1 MGVLQMHGLH
11 RDRNSVDRRQG
22 KIWIRDS
29 KKLPKGAY
37 GEVSGKDYVPYI
49 TDKSRTGGNVAVL
62 IIGIILAAIFAAS
75 TTYSGMKAGLT
86 VAAGIPGAII
96 GSAFVG
102 AFARSKGILGKNL
115 IQGMSSGGES
125 VASGFIFVLPAVI
138 LIGSQITFLEGL
150 AVGVGGVLFGIGIA
164 AIVHNYLIVEE
175 HGKLMYP
182 ESMAIS
188 ETLVAS
194 EAGGDSIKYMG
205 IGFVI
210 SGFITVLTGSFLN
223 VANNVMSLVGSKFY
237 KWKFDIEVNPL
248 LLGIG
253 FIVGLEV
260 SLTMFAG
267 SILSNFGIAP
277 LIGYFTDMA
286 KDGAMVWNNPAMP
299 LNQMDVGAIS
309 SSYVK
314 YIGAGMMLCGGI
326 IGAIKLIPTI
336 IASIKETLKA
346 KSSAGEG
353 EEGSSI
359 QMILLLGGVV
369 IGFLAAFLISGNI
382 VMAII
387 GAIISLLLSLLFVIV
402 AGRLTGT
409 IGTSNLPV
417 SGMTIASLV
426 IVTLVFVIMGWTDL
440 EANKSLLLFGSFIV
454 VAIAIAGGYTQ
465 SQKVTYIIGGS
476 KNEMQRY
483 FTIASIVGVIVVV
496 GVILL
501 LSDQLRATG
510 DNVQFALPQAN
521 LMSTLTSGIM
531 SGSLPWVMIIV
542 GVFMAIV
549 LYALNLPIMTIAIG
563 FYLPIATTSII
574 LVGALIRLFV
584 ELVSKTEKEKEVKVS
599 NGISLSSGL
608 VAGGSIIGLIGI
620 ILQVTGVVT
629 PKVPSGFAATNSMAI
644 ALLVVLVVLTALP
657 IVLSKVKNNEQE

>member
-1 MGVLQMHGLH
+1 M
-11 RDRNSVDRRQG
+11 N
-22 KIWIRDS
+22 

-62 IIGIILAAIFAAS
+62 IIGIILASIFAAS

-205 IGFVI
+205 IGFLI

-253 FIVGLEV
+253 FIVGIEV

-644 ALLVVLVVLTALP
+644 ALLVVLVVLTTLP

>member
-1 MGVLQMHGLH
+1 M
-11 RDRNSVDRRQG
+11 N
-22 KIWIRDS
+22 

-102 AFARSKGILGKNL
+102 AFARQKGILGKNL

-138 LIGSQITFLEGL
+138 LIGSQITFFEGL
-150 AVGVGGVLFGIGIA
+150 AVGVGGVLFGIGVA

-286 KDGAMVWNNPAMP
+286 RDGAMVWNNPAMP

-346 KSSAGEG
+346 KSSTGEG

-369 IGFLAAFLISGNI
+369 VGFLAAFLISGNI

-584 ELVSKTEKEKEVKVS
+584 ELASKTDKEKEVKVS

-620 ILQVTGVVT
+620 ILQVTGVIT

>member
-1 MGVLQMHGLH
+1 M
-11 RDRNSVDRRQG
+11 N
-22 KIWIRDS
+22 

-96 GSAFVG
+96 GSAF
-102 AFARSKGILGKNL
+102 KNL

-138 LIGSQITFLEGL
+138 LIGSQITFFEGL

>member
-1 MGVLQMHGLH
+1 M
-11 RDRNSVDRRQG
+11 N
-22 KIWIRDS
+22 

-138 LIGSQITFLEGL
+138 LIGSQITFFEGL

-620 ILQVTGVVT
+620 ILQVTGVIT

>member
-1 MGVLQMHGLH
+1 M
-11 RDRNSVDRRQG
+11 N
-22 KIWIRDS
+22 

-102 AFARSKGILGKNL
+102 AFARQKGILGKNL

-138 LIGSQITFLEGL
+138 LIGSQITFFEGL
-150 AVGVGGVLFGIGIA
+150 AVGVGGVLFGIGVA

-286 KDGAMVWNNPAMP
+286 RDGAMVWNNPAMP

-346 KSSAGEG
+346 KSSTGEG

-369 IGFLAAFLISGNI
+369 VGFLAAFLISGNI
-382 VMAII
+382 AMAII

-584 ELVSKTEKEKEVKVS
+584 ELVSKTDKEKEVKVS

-620 ILQVTGVVT
+620 ILQVAGVIT

>member
-1 MGVLQMHGLH
+1 M
-11 RDRNSVDRRQG
+11 N
-22 KIWIRDS
+22 

-138 LIGSQITFLEGL
+138 LIGSQITFFEGL

-531 SGSLPWVMIIV
+531 LGSLPWVMIIV